1 MLGLVKSMTG
11 FGRSIRSN
19 EHIKV
24 TVEVKTVNHRFA
36 EYHFRIPRSLS
47 NFEDKLKKKLNEYI
61 KRGRIEVFITIE
73 GEELTNRK
81 LLVDWSLLEDY
92 LQYIKEIQ
100 KRFQI
105 NESVSLKDILNR
117 DEIFS
122 IEEQESGT
130 ECIEELVLD
139 ASIEAAQNC
148 VNMREAEGKALQQD
162 IRSHIEKIQSTVQA
176 LRQYA
181 PTVVEQYAN
190 RLKKRIQEYV
200 DLQLD
205 EARIVTEIAIF
216 ADKADINE
224 ELTRLDSHVVQFNT
238 FLNDQEP
245 VGRKLDF
252 LVQEMNRETNTIG
265 SKANDA
271 KIAAEV
277 VELKSLIEK
286 IKEQIQNIE

>member
-1 MLGLVKSMTG
+1 MVKSMTG

-36 EYHFRIPRSLS
+36 EYHFRIPRSIS

-61 KRGRIEVFITIE
+61 KRGRIEVFIAVE
-73 GEELTNRK
+73 GEGLTNRK
-81 LLVDWSLLEDY
+81 LSVDWNLLQDY

-100 KRFQI
+100 DRFQI
-105 NESVSLKDILNR
+105 QEEVPLKDILKR

-122 IEEQESGT
+122 IEEQESGN
-130 ECIEELVLD
+130 EYMEELVLD
-139 ASIEAAQNC
+139 ALLEAAQFC

-162 IRSHIEKIQSTVQA
+162 IRSHIEKIQSTVEA

-181 PTVVEQYAN
+181 PTVTLQYAN

-205 EARIVTEIAIF
+205 EMRIVTEVAIF

-224 ELTRLDSHVVQFNT
+224 ELTRLDSHIVQFNR

>member
-1 MLGLVKSMTG
+1 MTG

-36 EYHFRIPRSLS
+36 EYHFRIPRSIS

-61 KRGRIEVFITIE
+61 KRGRIEVFIAVE
-73 GEELTNRK
+73 GEGLTNRK
-81 LLVDWSLLEDY
+81 LSVDWNLLQDY

-100 KRFQI
+100 DRFQI
-105 NESVSLKDILNR
+105 QEEVPLKDILKR

-122 IEEQESGT
+122 IEEQESGN
-130 ECIEELVLD
+130 ECMEELVLD
-139 ASIEAAQNC
+139 ALLEAAQFC

-162 IRSHIEKIQSTVQA
+162 IRSHIEKIQSTIEA

-181 PTVVEQYAN
+181 PTVTLQYAN

-205 EARIVTEIAIF
+205 ETRIVTEVAIF

-224 ELTRLDSHVVQFNT
+224 ELTRLDSHIVQFNR

>member
-1 MLGLVKSMTG
+1 MTG

-47 NFEDKLKKKLNEYI
+47 NLEDKLKKTLNEHI

-73 GEELTNRK
+73 GEGLTTRK
-81 LLVDWSLLEDY
+81 LLVDWSLIEDY
-92 LQYIKEIQ
+92 LQNIKEIQ
-100 KRFQI
+100 ERFQI
-105 NESVSLKDILNR
+105 KEGVSIKDILSR

-122 IEEQESGT
+122 IDEQESDT

-139 ASIEAAQNC
+139 ALLDAAQNC
-148 VNMREAEGKALQQD
+148 VYMREVEGKALQQD
-162 IRSHIEKIQSTVQA
+162 ILSHIEKIQSTVQA
-176 LRQYA
+176 LRKYA

-200 DLQLD
+200 DQQLD

-224 ELTRLDSHVVQFNT
+224 ELTRLESHVVQFKN
-238 FLNDQEP
+238 FLNDRESI
-245 VGRKLDF
+245 GRKLDF

-271 KIAAEV
+271 KIATEV
-277 VELKSLIEK
+277 VELKSSIEK

>member
-1 MLGLVKSMTG
+1 MGLVKSMTG

-36 EYHFRIPRSLS
+36 EYHFRIPRSLT

-105 NESVSLKDILNR
+105 NESLSLKDILNR

-181 PTVVEQYAN
+181 PIVVEQYAN

>member
-1 MLGLVKSMTG
+1 MVKSMTG

-47 NFEDKLKKKLNEYI
+47 SLEDKLKKTLNEYI
-61 KRGRIEVFITIE
+61 KRGRIEVFITIDGE
-73 GEELTNRK
+73 GLTTRK
-81 LLVDWSLLEDY
+81 LLVDWSLIEDY
-92 LQYIKEIQ
+92 LQNIKEIQ
-100 KRFQI
+100 ERFQI
-105 NESVSLKDILNR
+105 KEGVSIKDILNR

-122 IEEQESGT
+122 IEEQESGI

-139 ASIEAAQNC
+139 ALLDAAQNC
-148 VNMREAEGKALQQD
+148 VNMREVEGKALQQD
-162 IRSHIEKIQSTVQA
+162 ILSHIEKIQSTVQA
-176 LRQYA
+176 LRKYA

-200 DLQLD
+200 DQQLD

-224 ELTRLDSHVVQFNT
+224 ELTRLDSHVVQFKT
-238 FLNDQEP
+238 FLNDRESI
-245 VGRKLDF
+245 GRKLDF

-271 KIAAEV
+271 KIATEV
-277 VELKSLIEK
+277 VELKSSIEK

>member
-1 MLGLVKSMTG
+1 VLALVKSMTG

-36 EYHFRIPRSLS
+36 EHHFRIPRSLS
-47 NFEDKLKKKLNEYI
+47 NLEDKLKKTLNEYI

-73 GEELTNRK
+73 GEGLTNRK

-100 KRFQI
+100 ERFQI
-105 NESVSLKDILNR
+105 SEGVSIKDILNR

-130 ECIEELVLD
+130 KCIEELVLD
-139 ASIEAAQNC
+139 ALLDAAQNC
-148 VNMREAEGKALQQD
+148 VNMREAEGKALQKD
-162 IRSHIEKIQSTVQA
+162 IRSHIEKIQLTVQA

-181 PTVVEQYAN
+181 PTVALQYAN

-205 EARIVTEIAIF
+205 EARIITEIAIF

-271 KIAAEV
+271 KIASEV

>member
-1 MLGLVKSMTG
+1 MTG

-36 EYHFRIPRSLS
+36 EYHFRLPRSLS

-61 KRGRIEVFITIE
+61 SRGRIEVFIAVE
-73 GEELTNRK
+73 GEGLTNRK
-81 LLVDWSLLEDY
+81 LSVDWNLLQEY

-100 KRFQI
+100 DRFQI
-105 NESVSLKDILNR
+105 QEEVPLKDILKR

-122 IEEQESGT
+122 IEEQESGN
-130 ECIEELVLD
+130 ECMEELVLD
-139 ASIEAAQNC
+139 ALLDAAQFC

-162 IRSHIEKIQSTVQA
+162 IRSHIGKIQSTVQA

-181 PTVVEQYAN
+181 PTVTLQYAN

-224 ELTRLDSHVVQFNT
+224 ELTRLDSHIVQFNR

>member
-1 MLGLVKSMTG
+1 MTG

-36 EYHFRIPRSLS
+36 EYHFRIPRSIS

-61 KRGRIEVFITIE
+61 KRGRIEVFIAVE
-73 GEELTNRK
+73 GEGLTNRK
-81 LLVDWSLLEDY
+81 LSVDWNLLQDY

-100 KRFQI
+100 DRFQI
-105 NESVSLKDILNR
+105 QEEVPLKDILKR

-122 IEEQESGT
+122 IEEQESGN
-130 ECIEELVLD
+130 EYMEELVLD
-139 ASIEAAQNC
+139 ALLEAAQFC

-162 IRSHIEKIQSTVQA
+162 IRSHIEKIQSTVEA

-181 PTVVEQYAN
+181 PTVTLQYAN

-205 EARIVTEIAIF
+205 EMRIVTEVAIF

-224 ELTRLDSHVVQFNT
+224 ELTRLDSHIVQFNR

>member
-1 MLGLVKSMTG
+1 MVRSMTG

-47 NFEDKLKKKLNEYI
+47 NFEDKLKKNLNEYI

-105 NESVSLKDILNR
+105 NEGVSLKDILNR

-139 ASIEAAQNC
+139 ASLEAAQNC

-224 ELTRLDSHVVQFNT
+224 ELARLDSHVVQFNT

-271 KIAAEV
+271 KIATEV

>member
-1 MLGLVKSMTG
+1 MTG

-47 NFEDKLKKKLNEYI
+47 NFEDKLKKTLNEYI
-61 KRGRIEVFITIE
+61 KRGRIEVFINIE
-73 GEELTNRK
+73 GEGLTDRK

-105 NESVSLKDILNR
+105 NEDVSLKDILNR

-130 ECIEELVLD
+130 EGMEELVLD
-139 ASIEAAQNC
+139 ALLDAAQNC
-148 VNMREAEGKALQQD
+148 VTMREAEGKALQQD

-181 PTVVEQYAN
+181 PIVVLQYEN

>member
-1 MLGLVKSMTG
+1 MTG

-47 NFEDKLKKKLNEYI
+47 NLEDKLKKTLNEHI

-73 GEELTNRK
+73 GEGLTTRK
-81 LLVDWSLLEDY
+81 LLVDWSLIEDY
-92 LQYIKEIQ
+92 LQNIKEIQ
-100 KRFQI
+100 ERFQI
-105 NESVSLKDILNR
+105 KEGVSIKDILSR

-122 IEEQESGT
+122 IDEQESDT

-139 ASIEAAQNC
+139 ALLDAAQNC
-148 VNMREAEGKALQQD
+148 VYMREVEGKALQQD
-162 IRSHIEKIQSTVQA
+162 ILSHIEKIQSTVQA
-176 LRQYA
+176 LRKYA
-181 PTVVEQYAN
+181 PTVVEQYVN

-224 ELTRLDSHVVQFNT
+224 ELTRLESHVVQFKN
-238 FLNDQEP
+238 FLNDRESI
-245 VGRKLDF
+245 GRKLDF

-271 KIAAEV
+271 KIATEV
-277 VELKSLIEK
+277 VELKSSIEK

>member
-1 MLGLVKSMTG
+1 MTG

-36 EYHFRIPRSLS
+36 EYHFRLPRSLS

-61 KRGRIEVFITIE
+61 SRGRIEVFIAVE
-73 GEELTNRK
+73 GEGLTNRK
-81 LLVDWSLLEDY
+81 LSVDWNLLQDY

-100 KRFQI
+100 DRFQI
-105 NESVSLKDILNR
+105 QEEVPLKDILKR

-122 IEEQESGT
+122 IEEQESGN
-130 ECIEELVLD
+130 ECMEELVLD
-139 ASIEAAQNC
+139 ALLDAAQFC

-162 IRSHIEKIQSTVQA
+162 IRSHIGKIQSTVQA

-181 PTVVEQYAN
+181 PTVTLQYAN

-224 ELTRLDSHVVQFNT
+224 ELTRLDSHIVQFNR